1 MPLSPIADE
10 LLRTLLA
17 HEDGLSDEHVRAV
30 FGERYSLLAAAINDL
45 LAVNR
50 VQLFTQGASL
60 VYRAIKE
67 ETAMKFEGL
76 G

>member
-1 MPLSPIADE
+1 M
-10 LLRTLLA
+10 A
-17 HEDGLSDEHVRAV
+17 HEDGLSDPQVRSI
-30 FGERYSLLAAAINDL
+30 FGERYVQLEGAINDL